1 MNFFKIG
8 DNYINLDKIKEIEF
22 TSNHKSIVGSGRE
35 YEIDIWY
42 FGDDEYEEHWLTKEE
57 IQELKDKLES
67 RQV

>member
-8 DNYINLDKIKEIEF
+8 NNYINLDKIKEIEF
-22 TSNHKSIVGSGRE
+22 TSSNKSRVDSGLRE

-57 IQELKDKLES
+57 IQELKDRLK
-67 RQV
+67 

>member
-22 TSNHKSIVGSGRE
+22 TSAYKSRGDSGWE
-35 YEIDIWY
+35 YKIDIWY

-57 IQELKDKLES
+57 IQELKDRLK
-67 RQV
+67 

>member
-22 TSNHKSIVGSGRE
+22 TSHYKSRGDSGLWE
-35 YEIDIWY
+35 YKIDIWY

-57 IQELKDKLES
+57 IQELKDKLK
-67 RQV
+67 